1 MSGEIVGLILYAITI
16 LIFVPLLNAYD
27 SFRDEGKLKFGVKK
41 PINRLLRKLRIK
53 KWSLSQKY

>member
-53 KWSLSQKY
+53 K

>member
-41 PINRLLRKLRIK
+41 LINRLLRKLRIK
-53 KWSLSQKY
+53 K